1 MLRMHQLPKEVE
13 QKVILKALQ
22 EVEWK
27 VVQKYQSGNDQMGMD
42 KFQR

>member
-1 MLRMHQLPKEVE
+1 MRQMHQVPKEVE

-27 VVQKYQSGNDQMGMD
+27 VVQKYQSGNGQMGMD
-42 KFQR
+42 MSQR